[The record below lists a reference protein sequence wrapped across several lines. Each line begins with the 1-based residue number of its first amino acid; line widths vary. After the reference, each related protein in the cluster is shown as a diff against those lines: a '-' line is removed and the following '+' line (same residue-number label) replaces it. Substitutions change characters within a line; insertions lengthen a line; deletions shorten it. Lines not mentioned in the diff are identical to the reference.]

1 MPPPDHISVRVIE
14 HGGYR
19 WAALSDFAKDHEIT
33 GENCSIVDQKY
44 SFKAGHRVR
53 IYKIKKNVHWRLP
66 SDVVLEITNVP
77 PRKIR

>member
-1 MPPPDHISVRVIE
+1 MPLDRISVPIIE

-19 WAALSDFAKDHEIT
+19 WAALSAFGKDHEIT
-33 GENCSIVDQKY
+33 GENLSCIDQKY
-44 SFKAGHRVR
+44 SFKGGHRVR

-66 SDVVLEITNVP
+66 AAVVLDITDVP

>member
-1 MPPPDHISVRVIE
+1 MALDRITVPIIE

-19 WAALSDFAKDHEIT
+19 WAALSVFAKDHEII
-33 GENCSIVDQKY
+33 GESFSCIDQKY
-44 SFKAGHRVR
+44 SFKGGHRVR

-66 SDVVLEITNVP
+66 SDVVLEISNVP